1 MALPK
6 ASSARPPA
14 DEAPSNDDSGARRK
28 IMALGANL
36 KMMGNNTIGAMKDTD
51 ATRIVAISASGFAGH
66 C

>member
-1 MALPK
+1 
-6 ASSARPPA
+6 
-14 DEAPSNDDSGARRK
+14 
-28 IMALGANL
+28 MALGANL